1 MFSCRMVKVVMA
13 FSVSY
18 DTLDLL
24 YWYVVL
30 TLDMVDAD
38 PEGIANAQKS
48 LGLGQEDKARRVR

>member
-24 YWYVVL
+24 YLYVVL